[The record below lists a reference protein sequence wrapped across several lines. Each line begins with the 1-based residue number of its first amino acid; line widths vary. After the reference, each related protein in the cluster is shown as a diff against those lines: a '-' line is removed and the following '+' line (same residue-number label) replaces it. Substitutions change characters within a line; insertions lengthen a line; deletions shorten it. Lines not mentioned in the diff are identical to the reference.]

1 MNWLLWTVILCLLL
15 FGFIGYKRGLVKS
28 LLGTFATILALVLA
42 YVLTPTMSR
51 FLQNN
56 TGLDEWVEGKVYAA
70 VESKVTE
77 TVTGTKKEIARKMEE
92 NPGKQ
97 EQVSLIRELGIP
109 DFIRDMLL
117 DNNNEEV
124 YKAMGVN
131 TVYRYIAKKV
141 AVVALNVTAAL
152 LAFVVAR
159 LLLLIAN
166 LMIGKAVGSIP
177 ILRMVDRI
185 GGAAAGVLLGGI
197 VVWALMFILSLAMNA
212 QSYTELIKGNGI
224 LQWLHNNNVLMK
236 IALK

>member
-1 MNWLLWTVILCLLL
+1 MNWLFVFVILCLLL

-28 LLGTFATILALVLA
+28 VLGTCATILALVLA

-117 DNNNEEV
+117 DNNNEEG

-131 TVYRYIAKKV
+131 TVYRYIARKV
-141 AVVALNVTAAL
+141 AVVALNIAAAL
-152 LAFVVAR
+152 LAFLVAR
-159 LLLLIAN
+159 ILLLFAN
-166 LMIGKAVGSIP
+166 LMISKAVGSIS
-177 ILRMVDRI
+177 ILRLVDQI

-197 VVWALMFILSLAMNA
+197 IVWVVMFILSLAMNA
-212 QSYTELIKGNGI
+212 QSYTELIKGNGM
-224 LQWLHNNNVLMK
+224 LQWLHDNNVLMK

>member
-1 MNWLLWTVILCLLL
+1 MNWLLWAVILCLLL

-42 YVLTPTMSR
+42 YVLTPPMSQ
-51 FLQNN
+51 FLQNH
-56 TGLDEWVEGKVYAA
+56 TGMDEWVEEKVYAA

-77 TVTGTKKEIARKMEE
+77 MTVGTKKEIEKKMEV
-92 NPGKQ
+92 NPDKQ
-97 EQVSLIRELGIP
+97 EQISLIRELGIP

-117 DNNNEEV
+117 DNNNEDG
-124 YKAMGVN
+124 YKAMGVD

-152 LAFVVAR
+152 LAFLVAR
-159 LLLLIAN
+159 ILLLIAN

-197 VVWALMFILSLAMNA
+197 IVWVMMFILSLAMNA
-212 QSYTELIKGNGI
+212 QSYTELIKGNGM
-224 LQWLHNNNVLMK
+224 LQWLHDNNVLMK